1 MIRVVV
7 ADDQTLMRLGL
18 RELLEIPPD
27 IRVVGEA
34 ADGEEALRVIA
45 ETSPDVA
52 VLDIRMPKRSGIEVL
67 RELRSSRPSLPVLLL
82 TTFDDDETLI
92 QGLCLGARGYLLKD
106 TSFERLTEAIRR
118 LANGETYLMP
128 AITERIH
135 RGLAD
140 LPKTFAHLDL
150 PDRLTARELEVL
162 RLIGS
167 GLSNREIAQALGVSD
182 GTTRNHVSSV
192 LSKLGVR
199 DRTRALLRGVDL
211 GLL

>member
-1 MIRVVV
+1 MIRVMI
-7 ADDQTLMRLGL
+7 ADDQTLVRLGL

-27 IRVVGEA
+27 IEVVGDA
-34 ADGEEALRVIA
+34 ADGEAALRMIEA
-45 ETSPDVA
+45 TAPDVA
-52 VLDIRMPKRSGIEVL
+52 VLDIRMPRLSGLDVL
-67 RELRSSRPSLPVLLL
+67 RQLRTRRPALPVLLL
-82 TTFDDDETLI
+82 TTFDDDEALI

-106 TSFERLTEAIRR
+106 TSFERLIEAVRR
-118 LANGETYLMP
+118 LAAGETYLLP
-128 AITERIH
+128 AVTERIH
-135 RGLAD
+135 RGLAE
-140 LPKTFAHLDL
+140 LPKTFEQLDL

-167 GLSNREIAQALGVSD
+167 GLSNREIAQALGVSE